1 VHKEEDAIKMAKRQT
16 KCRIF
21 MCDGSYC
28 VNGEMLIEAEEEEKD
43 EEELEEEEKE
53 ELEGR

>member
-1 VHKEEDAIKMAKRQT
+1 VHKEEDAIKMAERQT